1 MATCWTRASDIITHS
16 HLIPSSG
23 HTVDRESSFD
33 LFTVKSSQVSEIF
46 CFAVFKQEFMD
57 LLYSLSS
64 GQRKVRTIIQIN
76 WEIVLQLQVDLSV
89 SDSEVFHTTSLFWW
103 VSFQRSEQCTP
114 PNLFYFLWWDETL
127 HFCKRAVP
135 EAALETVNRS
145 CMHGI
150 LAYLGKLLAIL
161 GIHIINSDYIFFLK
175 RKENCIK
182 IWHSISPC
190 YMN

>member
-1 MATCWTRASDIITHS
+1 MEGVIRTYR
-16 HLIPSSG
+16 

-89 SDSEVFHTTSLFWW
+89 SDSEVFSHDSTVPMRIVPRPHPICFIS
-103 VSFQRSEQCTP
+103 S
-114 PNLFYFLWWDETL
+114 DEMRP
-127 HFCKRAVP
+127 FIF
-135 EAALETVNRS
+135 VNVQ
-145 CMHGI
+145 
-150 LAYLGKLLAIL
+150 YLKLLWKL
-161 GIHIINSDYIFFLK
+161 
-175 RKENCIK
+175 
-182 IWHSISPC
+182 
-190 YMN
+190 